1 MGTHLRLCSK
11 STAHVFVSIGLC
23 EIVSVLKEKAN
34 HKKAYSVRV
43 HVAFHVKTTWLEG
56 AHVHICRLH
65 LDLHVQKWDFNIMKK
80 IV

>member
-1 MGTHLRLCSK
+1 M

-43 HVAFHVKTTWLEG
+43 HVAFHVTNYMAYSC
-56 AHVHICRLH
+56 AHAYL
-65 LDLHVQKWDFNIMKK
+65 
-80 IV
+80 